1 MPEETDNYI
10 RIPVVSKK
18 PGDTIRTITVSRD
31 RGIKAL
37 YAVNRK
43 VIVTYLFSR
52 KKGWTMDSA
61 RTWLREN
68 KSKKFEIIS
77 FSKN

>member
-1 MPEETDNYI
+1 MPEVTADYV
-10 RIPVVSKK
+10 RLPVATKK
-18 PGDTIRTITVSRD
+18 PGDTIRTITISRD

-52 KKGWTMDSA
+52 KKGWTRDSA
-61 RTWLREN
+61 QAWLREN
-68 KSKKFEIIS
+68 KSNKFEIIS
-77 FSKN
+77 FSKD